1 MNAGLLEIAEILLR
15 FEVERIERQK
25 TASEGIRQD
34 NASETVE
41 NQVNPLESTR
51 LVNSSIPRRVVKNG
65 G

>member
-1 MNAGLLEIAEILLR
+1 VNAGLLEIAEILLR